1 MKFKVVSSD
10 SEGSASQDSAPEA
23 RISKMVED
31 NPVFLFMKGS
41 PEAPQCGFSYRV
53 IQVLNS
59 WNVPF
64 QSFNVLSD
72 EGIRQG
78 IKDFSNWPTIPQL
91 YVKNEFVGGCDIIE
105 ELSGNGELADV
116 LKSAYPDREFT
127 PPPPPA
133 EVQEVLSV
141 EASEILKNQPEIA
154 ILDVRPPEER
164 AKAALDNSRM
174 LDNHTA
180 QEILDSWDPET
191 PMMLICH
198 QGIRSRQAA
207 QYFTSQGFQQVYNV
221 SDGID
226 GWSQTVDS
234 SIPRY

>member
-1 MKFKVVSSD
+1 MSDTNQRIADIVGANDVV
-10 SEGSASQDSAPEA
+10 
-23 RISKMVED
+23 
-31 NPVFLFMKGS
+31 LFMKGS
-41 PEAPQCGFSYRV
+41 PVFPQCGFSAAV
-53 IQVLNS
+53 VQALTLVGVKFKGIDVL
-59 WNVPF
+59 
-64 QSFNVLSD
+64 QDSD
-72 EGIRQG
+72 IRDG
-78 IKDFSNWPTIPQL
+78 IKEFTNWPTIPQL

-133 EVQEVLSV
+133 EVQEVSSV

>member
-10 SEGSASQDSAPEA
+10 SEESASQGSDPGA

-31 NPVFLFMKGS
+31 SSVFLFMKGN

-53 IQVLNS
+53 VQVLNS

-64 QSFNVLSD
+64 NSFNVLSD

-91 YVKNEFVGGCDIIE
+91 YVNHEFVGGCDIIE
-105 ELSGNGELADV
+105 ELSGNGELADI

-133 EVQEVLSV
+133 EVQEVSSI
-141 EASEILKNQPEIA
+141 EASEILKNQLDIA

-164 AKAALDNSRM
+164 AKASLSNSQM
-174 LDNHTA
+174 LDNHIA
-180 QEILDSWDPET
+180 QEIIDSWDMDT

-226 GWSQTVDS
+226 GWSQNVDS